1 MVYIEVDHTEI
12 DNVVLL
18 WRIMLQN
25 HLKHYKVNAKIEKKS
40 FGNDSSDAIKTDLY
54 AFFLPKCIWLS
65 RVFFTQGRL
74 FQEMASV
81 SF

>member
-40 FGNDSSDAIKTDLY
+40 FGNDSSDVIKTDLY
-54 AFFLPKCIWLS
+54 AFFFAKVHL
-65 RVFFTQGRL
+65 
-74 FQEMASV
+74 A
-81 SF
+81 